1 MENELFGSC
10 RLIRKIGEGGM
21 GVVWLARHETLEKDV
36 AIKVLPAGFADNEE
50 AVQRFLHEARSAAR
64 LDHPN
69 VVQVLDAGSRG
80 GTPFI
85 VMQYIDG
92 TDLQKILKKKG
103 KLEVADALAITK
115 RVALALE
122 AAHTLGIIHRDIKPA
137 NILLTKQGRVLV
149 TDFGLARDIRG
160 GASLTGSQE
169 IMGTPQYLSPEQ
181 ARGEKLDGRSDLYS
195 LGGMCYALLTGRP
208 PFAGATPVSIAVKHA
223 SPDERPEPVRR
234 LVPEVPAEVEAL
246 VEKMLAKRAQ
256 DRFQTAAEVAQAI
269 DRIKKGPGTMVTVAQ
284 EKVLTPE
291 RKRRLILTGVAAGLG
306 GLVLIILL
314 LALLGPGP
322 AEKAFRAAGQ
332 AATETEKRVRY
343 QEVAQHYPNTEWAD
357 KARRQISAMVE
368 AELVQ
373 IKAAAFDGKLPFR
386 DISGRFEKLR
396 STYPGAAKRI
406 DQVDLEVERPRVIT
420 RTKEFAEALK
430 NHKPWEKG
438 GDKSERLKDFVSPE
452 AIRKQGENGVV
463 LWFRVVLA
471 FLYETG
477 GRPEEIDI
485 HADQAV
491 VQLRKEATV
500 PVKAV
505 LHRVKTAE
513 RTTKKYLIQ
522 WMWQEGD
529 WYLGEKPLTE
539 EK

>member
-1 MENELFGSC
+1 MENELLGSC

-21 GVVWLARHETLEKDV
+21 GVVWLARHEVLEKDV
-36 AIKVLPAGFADNEE
+36 AVKVLPAGFADNEE
-50 AVQRFLHEARSAAR
+50 AVQRFLREARSAAR

-85 VMQYIDG
+85 VMQYVDG
-92 TDLQKILKKKG
+92 TDLQRILKKKG

-122 AAHTLGIIHRDIKPA
+122 AAHTLGLIHRDIKPA

-149 TDFGLARDIRG
+149 TDFGLSRDIGG

-223 SPDERPEPVRR
+223 SPDERPESVRK
-234 LVPEVPAEVEAL
+234 LAPEVPEEVEAL
-246 VEKMLAKRAQ
+246 VEKMMAKKAQ

-284 EKVLTPE
+284 EKVLTPAK
-291 RKRRLILTGVAAGLG
+291 KRRLILTGVAAGLG
-306 GLVLIILL
+306 GLVVIVVL

-332 AATETEKRVRY
+332 AATDQERRVRY
-343 QEVAQHYPNTEWAD
+343 QAVVQRYPDSEWAE
-357 KARRQISAMVE
+357 KARTQLGIMLD
-368 AELVQ
+368 AELAQ
-373 IKAAAFDGKLPFR
+373 IKATAFDGKLPFR
-386 DISGRFEKLR
+386 DITLR
-396 STYPGAAKRI
+396 VDQLKTNYPGAAKKI
-406 DQVDLEVERPRVIT
+406 DQTDLDLERSRVVL
-420 RTKEFAEALK
+420 RTKEFTEALK
-430 NHKPWEKG
+430 NHRPTEKG
-438 GDKSERLKDFVSPE
+438 GDKSDQMMEFVAPE
-452 AIRKQGENGVV
+452 TVRKAGAVNIANYLRFLLAIV
-463 LWFRVVLA
+463 
-471 FLYETG
+471 YEAG
-477 GRPEEIDI
+477 GRPVEIEL
-485 HADQAV
+485 HADQMV
-491 VQLRKEATV
+491 IQSRKEAMV
-500 PVKAV
+500 PLRAV
-505 LHRVKTAE
+505 LHKAKTNE
-513 RTTKKYLIQ
+513 RTTKKFHVHWAWL
-522 WMWQEGD
+522 EGD
-529 WYLGEKPLTE
+529 WYLGEKALVE